1 MAGREQTNMKPWQ
14 IVVFGY
20 GLLYFL
26 LACAMEA
33 ENLQQSYPLVYV
45 VFSMIAQ
52 TLVVGG
58 IFVFGLEAGPEFAR
72 VWRWL
77 FPLLIVEAA
86 VGVVFD
92 ATIPVDFNLRSNGT
106 EWIASVLFGLWIASP
121 AYYFNFR
128 IARYGG

>member
-14 IVVFGY
+14 IAVIGY

-33 ENLQQSYPLVYV
+33 ENLQQSYPIVYV
-45 VFSMIAQ
+45 VCSMIAQ

-58 IFVFGLEAGPEFAR
+58 IFVFGLEAGSEFAR

-86 VGVVFD
+86 VGVGSAPAFP
-92 ATIPVDFNLRSNGT
+92 ADFNLRSNGT

>member
-1 MAGREQTNMKPWQ
+1 MKPWQ
-14 IVVFGY
+14 FAVFGY

-33 ENLQQSYPLVYV
+33 ENIQQSYPIIYV
-45 VFSMIAQ
+45 VLSMIAQ

-58 IFVFGLEAGPEFAR
+58 IFVFGLEAGPEFSR